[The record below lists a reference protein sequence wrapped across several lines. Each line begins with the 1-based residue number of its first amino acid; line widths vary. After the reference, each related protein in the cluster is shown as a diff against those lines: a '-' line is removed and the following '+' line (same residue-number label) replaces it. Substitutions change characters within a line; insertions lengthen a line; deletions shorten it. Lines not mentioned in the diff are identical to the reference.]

1 MRPIRVTL
9 SSATSSNLIILD
21 TYRSPFNV
29 GIGVTFSASPAGAL
43 TYTVEYT
50 YDDVFSNTYD
60 PNAASSVWFPVTAL
74 SAKSAGGDGTI
85 TSPVTALRFRVSAYT
100 SGSATM
106 TVIQAGMPGL

>member
-9 SSATSSNLIILD
+9 SSATSSDPIILD
-21 TYRSPFNV
+21 HYRSPFNV
-29 GIGVTFSASPAGAL
+29 GIGVALSAGASL

-50 YDDVFSNTYD
+50 YDDVFS
-60 PNAASSVWFPVTAL
+60 ASFNPATATWVAISAL
-74 SAKSAGGDGTI
+74 SAKTASLDGSV
-85 TSPVTALRFRVSAYT
+85 TSPFMAVRLRVSSYS